1 MRNLIK
7 KIIKPEII
15 EEFLLNESLDSPLPK
30 IKQIDDFEYE
40 VSNDFI
46 GGKFV
51 FTLGFNNNDL
61 LKYGVSNDIDVFYDF
76 SWSFTD
82 DTDES
87 FKTVGNWKKL
97 TSTGFIILD
106 DFIRKHNPNLVKFS
120 PQTTGNEKVYF
131 NSIFLDKL
139 KSIFF
144 HNYDVITDKD
154 YGVIILVNKR
164 FSNLKE
170 EPIKKR
176 MQLCGE
182 NLNEAETYWKYPH
195 RRKREMKGVVK
206 NDYIKEQIRRVL
218 NKNRYLYN
226 TH

>member
-15 EEFLLNESLDSPLPK
+15 EEFLLNESLDLPLPN
-30 IKQIDDFEYE
+30 IKLIDDFEYQA
-40 VSNDFI
+40 SNDFI
-46 GGKFV
+46 GGRFI

-61 LKYGVSNDIDVFYDF
+61 IKYGVSDDVDTFYDI

-87 FKTVGNWKKL
+87 LKTVSNWKKL

-106 DFIRKHNPNLVKFS
+106 DFIRKHNPKVIKFS
-120 PQTTGNEKVYF
+120 PQTKGNEKVYF
-131 NSIFLDKL
+131 NDVFLDKL
-139 KSIFF
+139 KSIFY
-144 HNYDVITDKD
+144 HNYDVINNRD
-154 YGVIILVNKR
+154 YSVVMLVNKK

-176 MQLCGE
+176 MDLCGE
-182 NLNEAETYWKYPH
+182 TLIEAENYWKYPH
-195 RRKREMKGVVK
+195 KRKREMKGIVK
-206 NDYIKEQIRRVL
+206 NDFIKEQIKRVL
-218 NKNRYLYN
+218 IKDRYLYN
-226 TH
+226 T